1 MRRFHT
7 NRNLAM
13 LLFPLI
19 SVAMTWASPDPK
31 LLSLVPPGTQI
42 VAGMTTQVP
51 RDRPD
56 GFLLVR
62 QSNLVDRSD
71 FLSLVGVDDSMII
84 HQVIFTAGGADPSTL
99 GEHSLLMSGHFDQ
112 KRIFR
117 AAVENGARLSEFR
130 GIRVLVQKPLPR
142 DLGTLKDVRWLAVI
156 DSTVAL
162 FGTIS
167 SVQQE
172 LDRQLAGSAVDPSLM
187 QKLACMR
194 RDDVTWSVIGTVD
207 RNDKVRHAL
216 DSLDPILANL
226 IHDGDSFQFGVRYGR
241 KVEVEYEIK
250 SPSSASAQAKSNSLT
265 QSLVGGNLKGS
276 SLLPLHGMTGDSA
289 SLRGVVKV
297 AMTRYKAWLDEVARL
312 AVADRGDESAHP
324 AARVSMKTGHF
335 GPSPNAFR
343 IL

>member
-31 LLSLVPPGTQI
+31 LLSLVPPGTQL
-42 VAGMTTQVP
+42 VAGMTNQLP
-51 RDRPD
+51 RGRPD

-62 QSNLVDRSD
+62 ECNLVDRSD

-84 HQVIFTAGGADPSTL
+84 HQIVFAAGGSDPSTL
-99 GEHSLLMSGHFDQ
+99 GEHSLLVSGHFDQ

-187 QKLACMR
+187 HKLARLR
-194 RDDVTWSVIGTVD
+194 RDDATWSVIRTVE
-207 RNDKVRHAL
+207 RNDQVRHAL
-216 DSLDPILANL
+216 GSLDPILANL

-250 SPSSASAQAKSNSLT
+250 SSSSAPAQANSNSLT
-265 QSLVGGNLKGS
+265 RTLVGGNLTGS
-276 SLLPLHGMTGDSA
+276 SLLPLQDMTGDSA
-289 SLRGVVKV
+289 PLRGVVKV
-297 AMTRYKAWLDEVARL
+297 AMTRYTAWLDEVARL
-312 AVADRGDESAHP
+312 AVADHGDEPVHP
-324 AARVSMKTGHF
+324 SGQ
-335 GPSPNAFR
+335 GLN
-343 IL
+343 

>member
-1 MRRFHT
+1 MRRIHA

-51 RDRPD
+51 RGRPD
-56 GFLLVR
+56 GFLLVG
-62 QSNLVDRSD
+62 QSNAVDRSD
-71 FLSLVGVDDSMII
+71 FLSLVGVDDSRII
-84 HQVIFTAGGADPSTL
+84 HQIIFAAGGADPSTL
-99 GEHSLLMSGHFDQ
+99 GEHSLLVSGHFDQ

-117 AAVENGARLSEFR
+117 AAVENGARLSDFR

-187 QKLACMR
+187 HKLARLR
-194 RDDVTWSVIGTVD
+194 RDDATWSVIRTVE

-216 DSLDPILANL
+216 GSLDPILANL

-250 SPSSASAQAKSNSLT
+250 SSSSAPAQANSNSLT
-265 QSLVGGNLKGS
+265 RTLVGGNLTGS
-276 SLLPLHGMTGDSA
+276 SLLPLHDMTGDSA
-289 SLRGVVKV
+289 PLRGVVKV
-297 AMTRYKAWLDEVARL
+297 AMTRYTAWLDEVARL
-312 AVADRGDESAHP
+312 AVADHGDEPVHP
-324 AARVSMKTGHF
+324 SGQ
-335 GPSPNAFR
+335 GLN
-343 IL
+343 